1 MGGKNNAG
9 GAADLGELFDSHD
22 IGEDIAAGTA
32 VLFGE
37 VDTHH
42 TELSHL
48 FDGFFG
54 EALFLIYLGSQGLY
68 FILGKLTVH
77 LLHHGL
83 LSGEFEIHN
92 RSSLSLTFCN
102 RRNQRRSFCPACRRE
117 PSCAAGGEDDT
128 YRRRSRPAELP

>member
-22 IGEDIAAGTA
+22 IGEDIAAGAA

-68 FILGKLTVH
+68 FW
-77 LLHHGL
+77 
-83 LSGEFEIHN
+83 
-92 RSSLSLTFCN
+92 
-102 RRNQRRSFCPACRRE
+102 
-117 PSCAAGGEDDT
+117 
-128 YRRRSRPAELP
+128 